1 MSFTWGWALPAL
13 LVIPAAIALY
23 VWRERKRRKFA
34 VRYASLA
41 LIRDAR
47 PSNTRWRRHLP
58 FALLLVAAA
67 SMLLAVARPN
77 ATVAVPRSDTS
88 IILAL
93 DVSGS
98 MCATD
103 VDPNR
108 LRVAQDAALD
118 FVQNHRNGARIGIV
132 AFAGSAELLV
142 PPTDDTDALS
152 EAIEGLTTGRGT
164 AIGSAVLASIDAL
177 AEINPDVQPS
187 TLAVGSGSGT
197 GKAGRAGDYEPD
209 IIVVLTDGANNR
221 GVDPLLAAE
230 QAADRRLRVY
240 TIGFGTTDPGDLVC
254 SPNQIGGFDA
264 TFGGG
269 GFGNAFGGARAQV
282 LNIDE
287 PTLRSVADMTG
298 GEYSRAEDA
307 DRLTEVFRDLPS
319 RVKIQHERHEFSVL
333 FVAFAALALAGAVA
347 LSVAWNR
354 YP

>member
-1 MSFTWGWALPAL
+1 MAFEWAWALPAL
-13 LVIPAAIALY
+13 LLIPVVVGLY
-23 VWRERKRRKFA
+23 VWRERRRRKFA

-41 LIRDAR
+41 LIRAAG
-47 PSNTRWRRHLP
+47 PTHTRWRRHLP
-58 FALLLVAAA
+58 FALLLVGGA
-67 SMLLAVARPN
+67 SALVGVARPH

-103 VDPNR
+103 VEPNR
-108 LRVAQDAALD
+108 LRVAQDAAIEFLRD
-118 FVQNHRNGARIGIV
+118 HREGARIGIV

-152 EAIEGLTTGRGT
+152 DAILGLTTGRGT

-177 AEINPDVQPS
+177 AEINSDVDPS
-187 TLAVGSGSGT
+187 TIAVGGGGGARGAAPS
-197 GKAGRAGDYEPD
+197 GDYVPD

-221 GVDPLLAAE
+221 GVDPLVAAQ
-230 QAADRRLRVY
+230 QAADRRVRVF
-240 TIGFGTTDPGDLVC
+240 TIGFGTTEPGNLVC
-254 SPNQIGGFDA
+254 TPEQIGGFDA

-269 GFGNAFGGARAQV
+269 GFGGAFGGARAQV

-287 PTLRSVADMTG
+287 PTLKSMAEMTG
-298 GEYSRAEDA
+298 GEYARAEDA
-307 DRLTEVFRDLPS
+307 ARLVEVFRDLPS

-333 FVAFAALALAGAVA
+333 FVALAALALAGAVGF
-347 LSVAWNR
+347 SVAWNR